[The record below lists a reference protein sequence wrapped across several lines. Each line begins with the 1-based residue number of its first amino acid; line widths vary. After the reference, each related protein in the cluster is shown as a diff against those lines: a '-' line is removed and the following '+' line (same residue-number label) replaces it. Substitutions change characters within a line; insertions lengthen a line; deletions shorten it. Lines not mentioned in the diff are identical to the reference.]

1 MLFTHSGHADPD
13 ILQQRWKYSREQ
25 YRLTLVITSAV
36 IAQAG
41 INRCQSLSGQS
52 LSGQSLSMLAHPIF
66 ALMFAADYRN

>member
-1 MLFTHSGHADPD
+1 MLFTHSDHADPD
-13 ILQQRWKYSREQ
+13 ILQQQSENSREP

-41 INRCQSLSGQS
+41 INRCQSLP
-52 LSGQSLSMLAHPIF
+52 GQSLSMLAHPIF